1 MGLLAL
7 QRLMSLQRD
16 PQRRRRQKIS
26 GSIALENKRK
36 GSPCQ
41 RDGDGD
47 SQTVKMMRSSNPE
60 LPEDIW
66 HHIHSLMPMHDA
78 ARVACLSRAFL
89 HSWRCYP
96 NLSLSR
102 DIVRSKEH
110 ACRGDLSNKI
120 DHILR
125 NHSGRLKVLKLGLDG
140 ISCRYLDS
148 WLHIAV
154 TAGIEELTLMP
165 FRHKYN
171 VPSSLFSDGVRYSIR
186 YLELGFCTFRPTA
199 ELGPLRSLTS
209 LHLCTLRITGDELEC
224 LLSKA
229 LALEQLVI
237 IDCKEIICLKV
248 PCVLQQLSYLKII
261 GWWRLRAVESKA
273 PNLSNFFLS
282 GEIRKVSLGETSRIK
297 NLTLFRSNVVCYA
310 RSELSCTMPNLETL
324 VLSSDE
330 EVVNTPILPT
340 KFLYLKHLTIYMVTQ
355 QCMEHESAVG
365 GSSHLRKMPE
375 HQHCCLKSV
384 EIIGFSSA
392 KGLVELACFIL
403 KNAVSLECLTLDTL
417 YGPRCF
423 GKSDK
428 RCISMSNSVLSEA
441 PRAVTAIR
449 EYIED
454 KVPSIVQLTV
464 LEPCSRCHTRPGW
477 FLSQIV

>member
-1 MGLLAL
+1 MGMLAL
-7 QRLMSLQRD
+7 QQLMSLQR
-16 PQRRRRQKIS
+16 RR
-26 GSIALENKRK
+26 GSIASVRKRK
-36 GSPCQ
+36 ASPCDQ
-41 RDGDGD
+41 DGDGG
-47 SQTVKMMRSSNPE
+47 SQACKRMRCSIPD

-66 HHIHSLMPMHDA
+66 HYIHSLMPLRDA

-89 HSWRCYP
+89 HSWRCHP

-102 DIVRSKEH
+102 DTVGSS
-110 ACRGDLSNKI
+110 DKI

-125 NHSGRLKVLKLGLDG
+125 NHSGHLKVLKLGLDG

-154 TAGIEELTLMP
+154 TAGIEEFTLMP
-165 FRHKYN
+165 FRRKYN
-171 VPSSLFSDGVRYSIR
+171 VPSSLFSDGVRNSIQ

-209 LHLCTLRITGDELEC
+209 LHLRTLRITGDELEC

-237 IDCKEIICLKV
+237 IDCKEIICLK
-248 PCVLQQLSYLKII
+248 
-261 GWWRLRAVESKA
+261 
-273 PNLSNFFLS
+273 
-282 GEIRKVSLGETSRIK
+282 
-297 NLTLFRSNVVCYA
+297 
-310 RSELSCTMPNLETL
+310 LSCTMPNLETL

-340 KFLYLKHLTIYMVTQ
+340 KFLYLKHLTIDMVSGLSFSPSYDYFSLVSFLLASPSLETLILNVTQ

-384 EIIGFSSA
+384 KIIGFSSA
-392 KGLVELACFIL
+392 KGLVL
-403 KNAVSLECLTLDTL
+403 KLC
-417 YGPRCF
+417 GPC
-423 GKSDK
+423 
-428 RCISMSNSVLSEA
+428 N
-441 PRAVTAIR
+441 
-449 EYIED
+449 
-454 KVPSIVQLTV
+454 
-464 LEPCSRCHTRPGW
+464 
-477 FLSQIV
+477 